1 MPHTA
6 RSRRLFLTGV
16 LVLGFSTIAL
26 TGSGLVLP
34 ASLAD
39 AVSVGRSGGMMGLVT
54 RSLAT
59 TARNCGW
66 QQAEQRQVLGS
77 LPEAV
82 QAGGVYACLCWEF
95 VSPSEAF
102 LAVVLYACLIAPA
115 GGVETAANHPT
126 TANTTHAEE
135 GQGRD
140 AQQLSSAL
148 VCLVRLFRLAH
159 GPW

>member
-1 MPHTA
+1 
-6 RSRRLFLTGV
+6 
-16 LVLGFSTIAL
+16 
-26 TGSGLVLP
+26 
-34 ASLAD
+34 
-39 AVSVGRSGGMMGLVT
+39 MGLVT

-66 QQAEQRQVLGS
+66 QQAHQRDMSGAWS

-82 QAGGVYACLCWEF
+82 QAGGVYACLCWAF

-102 LAVVLYACLIAPA
+102 LAVLLYTCLIAPA
-115 GGVETAANHPT
+115 DWVVTAGNHPIS
-126 TANTTHAEE
+126 NSTHAEE

-140 AQQLSSAL
+140 SQQLSSAL

-159 GPW
+159 GPY